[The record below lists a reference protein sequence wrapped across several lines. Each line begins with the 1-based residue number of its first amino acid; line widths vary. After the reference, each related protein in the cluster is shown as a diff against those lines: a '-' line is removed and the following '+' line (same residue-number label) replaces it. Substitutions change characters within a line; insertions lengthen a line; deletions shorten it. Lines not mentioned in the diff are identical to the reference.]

1 MLKKVLRFILL
12 LAPWFLT
19 NIVFNDY
26 SYFDSIKLPF
36 FTIPKFLF
44 GIIWPILYILITI
57 SVFKVSNSNY
67 FNLKEYKK
75 DLIYNYIFNQLY
87 TIIFFYLK
95 NNFLAF
101 IDVLLTLL
109 TALFLYY
116 ETKEINKKASIY
128 LIFYIIF
135 LIYALILSISI
146 YFINL

>member
-1 MLKKVLRFILL
+1 MFKKILKFILL

-19 NIVFNDY
+19 SIVFNDY
-26 SYFDSIKLPF
+26 SYFDSINLPF

-44 GIIWPILYILITI
+44 SIIWPILYILITI